1 MKTALQRCK
10 YIVLQ
15 WFDRKLQEPEV
26 AEYARVYF
34 DCTPTI
40 SREIFYAGSKFC
52 KLWEQQMVLN
62 NLKPKDKA
70 KFYFEKVKFK
80 F

>member
-34 DCTPTI
+34 DYNFTK
-40 SREIFYAGSKFC
+40 IFYAGSKLC
-52 KLWEQQMVLN
+52 KLWEQQMILN